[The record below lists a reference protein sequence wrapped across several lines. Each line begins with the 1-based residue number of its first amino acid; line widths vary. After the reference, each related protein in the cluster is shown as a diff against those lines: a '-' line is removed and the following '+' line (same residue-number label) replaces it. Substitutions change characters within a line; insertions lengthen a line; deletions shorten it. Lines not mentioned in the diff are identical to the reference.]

1 MKYQCPCAQQCS
13 LLQSVCSI
21 QRCRAAA
28 HCSRSHCTDHVKRGA
43 FSESGSGEEP
53 GLYSPCQ
60 REHAARGKYDANI
73 EEMIADGGFG
83 FHAKVKY
90 ISVF

>member
-1 MKYQCPCAQQCS
+1 M
-13 LLQSVCSI
+13 
-21 QRCRAAA
+21 A

-43 FSESGSGEEP
+43 FSASGLGEEP

-60 REHAARGKYDANI
+60 REREMRSRAKNDANI

-83 FHAKVKY
+83 FHAKVK
-90 ISVF
+90 